1 MTHRPG
7 RAAAR
12 RAVGLGA
19 LQDLWQPAVLRLL
32 DLVGDA
38 GRKAGKP
45 VGVCGE
51 AAADPEMAP
60 VLVGLGVTSLSMSLR
75 ALEPVR
81 RALSQVTLDECQRAA
96 RAAVAASGPEAA
108 RKAACSIFLPRRPT
122 AMQ

>member
-1 MTHRPG
+1 
-7 RAAAR
+7 
-12 RAVGLGA
+12 
-19 LQDLWQPAVLRLL
+19 
-32 DLVGDA
+32 
-38 GRKAGKP
+38 